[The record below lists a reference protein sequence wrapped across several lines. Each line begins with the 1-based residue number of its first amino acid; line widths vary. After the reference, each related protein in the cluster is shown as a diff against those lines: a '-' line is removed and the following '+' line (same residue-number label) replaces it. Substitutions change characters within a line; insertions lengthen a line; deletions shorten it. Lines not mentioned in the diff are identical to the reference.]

1 MTRNL
6 NRKILNFLLTVS
18 SLCFCGEVDH
28 YLSWGQ
34 TLVDATPIL
43 NSKINEIINT
53 TVQSLAKD
61 CSCEEAAGKVLSGF
75 GVSLNSNFE
84 KWIKGTDKVDKF
96 MPNIDLALRE
106 SIFSL
111 HKTQWALIERNFFS
125 IQLDEIVNVGGVYI
139 GIDKLSHFTGSG
151 FLYYQAYRIAKRAG
165 NKEPINQAI
174 KIGITGEKTVIGRM
188 ATGVLSY
195 GDLEANFQ
203 GFLFGLHMCEGKDP
217 FLKYSSDGWQFSRP
231 FDIRSYVNPN
241 WDESYNPSFY
251 FDGLNLM
258 LMPKSTAALN
268 NLPNFC
274 EGYRSSYVQKLFH
287 YYDSIQ
293 SKSESFIHLD
303 SLISIKKLPD
313 PSIFN
318 IKNIC
323 GD

>member
-1 MTRNL
+1 M
-6 NRKILNFLLTVS
+6 VS
-18 SLCFCGEVDH
+18 TLCFCGEVDH

-61 CSCEEAAGKVLSGF
+61 CSCEEAASKVLSGF
-75 GVSLNSNFE
+75 GVSLNSHFE

-139 GIDKLSHFTGSG
+139 GLDKLSHFTGSG
-151 FLYYQAYRIAKRAG
+151 FLYYQAYRVAKKAG
-165 NKEPINQAI
+165 NKKPINQAI

-188 ATGVLSY
+188 ATGVFSY
-195 GDLEANFQ
+195 GDMEANFQ
-203 GFLFGLHMCEGKDP
+203 GLLFGLDMCEGKDP

-274 EGYRSSYVQKLFH
+274 ESYRSSYVQKLFH

-303 SLISIKKLPD
+303 SLISIKELPD
-313 PSIFN
+313 PSLFN

-323 GD
+323 VD

>member
-1 MTRNL
+1 
-6 NRKILNFLLTVS
+6 
-18 SLCFCGEVDH
+18 
-28 YLSWGQ
+28 
-34 TLVDATPIL
+34 
-43 NSKINEIINT
+43 
-53 TVQSLAKD
+53 
-61 CSCEEAAGKVLSGF
+61 
-75 GVSLNSNFE
+75 
-84 KWIKGTDKVDKF
+84 
-96 MPNIDLALRE
+96 
-106 SIFSL
+106 
-111 HKTQWALIERNFFS
+111 
-125 IQLDEIVNVGGVYI
+125 
-139 GIDKLSHFTGSG
+139 
-151 FLYYQAYRIAKRAG
+151 
-165 NKEPINQAI
+165 
-174 KIGITGEKTVIGRM
+174 M

-287 YYDSIQ
+287 YYDSILT
-293 SKSESFIHLD
+293 KSISVNHLD

-318 IKNIC
+318 IKYIC
-323 GD
+323 EDL

>member
-1 MTRNL
+1 M
-6 NRKILNFLLTVS
+6 FS
-18 SLCFCGEVDH
+18 SSCFCGEVDH

-53 TVQSLAKD
+53 TVKSLAKD
-61 CSCEEAAGKVLSGF
+61 CSCEEAASKVLSGF
-75 GVSLNSNFE
+75 GVSLNSHFE

-111 HKTQWALIERNFFS
+111 HKTKWTQIERNFFS
-125 IQLDEIVNVGGVYI
+125 IQLDEIINVGGVYI
-139 GIDKLSHFTGSG
+139 GLDKLSHFTGSG

-165 NKEPINQAI
+165 NKGPINQAI

-188 ATGVLSY
+188 ATGVFSY
-195 GDLEANFQ
+195 GDMEANFQ
-203 GFLFGLHMCEGKDP
+203 GLLFGLDMCEGKDP

-274 EGYRSSYVQKLFH
+274 QSYRSSSVQRLFH

-303 SLISIKKLPD
+303 YLISIKELPD